1 MDKFFIKFLYRASI
15 VVYRKGEVI
24 SLWSAVVVIL
34 NVFVEFFW
42 NNKEKENER
51 VQSKNL
57 ILKKNPSFL
66 KESWHSLFSVEI
78 KGFPLPTRDMSVA
91 FGKWLSSSSKASNPR
106 GFIKNMSNRGRLST
120 NDMLTPSKPSP
131 RYSCWNCTKYQRF
144 NLASIAYIKYW

>member
-57 ILKKNPSFL
+57 ILKK
-66 KESWHSLFSVEI
+66 KSLFF
-78 KGFPLPTRDMSVA
+78 KGKLTFTI
-91 FGKWLSSSSKASNPR
+91 FGGDKRVSL
-106 GFIKNMSNRGRLST
+106 T
-120 NDMLTPSKPSP
+120 NKGHVCCLGEVTFLV
-131 RYSCWNCTKYQRF
+131 QQGQ
-144 NLASIAYIKYW
+144 